1 MGGLVDRCLTP
12 EAVEGFV
19 GGTLPPAEADRV
31 EQHVDGCADCRALLA
46 AVARA
51 ETVHTPTPANG
62 LPLPTGLEVTEA
74 APASGA
80 TPMDLMD
87 PATPRRGGPTGH
99 PDPGTRIDRYV
110 IERPLGA
117 GGMGAVSLAD
127 DPELKRKVCLKLL
140 RPELVDPE
148 DTQGTRSR
156 LLREAQAMAQI
167 SHPNVVAV
175 FDIGT
180 NQGVVFI
187 AMEYIEGWDL
197 AKWLKLEPRRPQ
209 VVLDVFRAAGRG
221 LAAAHRVGLI
231 HRDFKPQNVMIGA
244 DGSVKVTDF
253 GLARAEL
260 AREADRV
267 TGARAAAAPDEAR
280 SRPARRDADSL
291 LDSPLTRTGTL
302 VGTPAYMAPEQI
314 AGEIIDARCD
324 QFAFAVALHEALSG
338 ERPFAGSSLTEIFA
352 ATVEE
357 RVRPLPKRAGVS
369 RRVRAAIARGL
380 RSEPADRFPTM
391 EAMLAEISPRGSRR
405 VVLAAAAALAIGGG
419 AVAAAAI
426 MRPPGQDALCDGGP
440 ALAAAVWS
448 DDGRARVRSAFVAT
462 GLRLA
467 ASTSS
472 LVVRELDAYSAEWSA
487 AHRDACLATRVRQ
500 EQTEDM
506 LTLRMTCLERRRAEL
521 AAAVEILERPDAQL
535 VDSAFMLPGNLSA
548 VDDCADAEVLAAPL
562 PLPRDPGRRDRIAA
576 ARAQLARAKATA
588 DAQRWDQAREI
599 ADPVVKEADVLGWT
613 PLVAEAR
620 LMAAQIDM
628 QQARHD
634 DAEKGFHAAALAG
647 EQGGHDRVRAEAY
660 LGLLEINQIRSRHDE
675 AMRWAGYARAVIERT
690 GSQPGLLG
698 KLSLLLGDT
707 HADRGD
713 SKSAIAE
720 YRRAIDF
727 LVRDGGARSSDA
739 AWARFRLGQYFFR
752 QREFDRAM
760 VEFEAT
766 LAVWR
771 EIGGDDHPL
780 AINALDIMSNTR
792 REQGRAAEA
801 LLLAERALAAYR
813 RVWGEDHVVTAGA
826 HNTLGLALQAAGRF
840 DEGLAAQE
848 RALEVYRR
856 VHGRDHIY
864 VAGHIGTIAVTLVN
878 AGRLDEAAARIQE
891 AIAIAAAQGED
902 TTDVITYRN
911 LLGTIHTR
919 SKKYDAAIA
928 ELERALSS
936 ARKTLAADA
945 PQLADTMTR
954 LGTALQRKGTTARAV
969 TVLEQA
975 LAIREA
981 GGAGPWESS
990 WTKLELARSL
1000 WDAGERGRARTLGQE
1015 SRAEA
1020 EAAGDADQLEKAT
1033 TWLAERAAARK

>member
-19 GGTLPPAEADRV
+19 SGTLAPAEEDQV
-31 EQHVDGCADCRALLA
+31 EQHVDRCADCRALLA

-51 ETVHTPTPANG
+51 RVTRTPARESG
-62 LPLPTGLEVTEA
+62 RPALPTGLEATEA
-74 APASGA
+74 GPETGPTAVDLAAPG
-80 TPMDLMD
+80 
-87 PATPRRGGPTGH
+87 RGGPTGH

-140 RPELVDPE
+140 RPELVDPD

-180 NQGVVFI
+180 YQGVVFI

-197 AKWLKLEPRRPQ
+197 AKWLKLEPRRPS

-260 AREADRV
+260 AREAERI
-267 TGARAAAAPDEAR
+267 TGAREAVDEPEPRAER
-280 SRPARRDADSL
+280 SGRDRDSL
-291 LDSPLTRTGTL
+291 LESPLTRTGTL
-302 VGTPAYMAPEQI
+302 VGTPAYMAPEQV
-314 AGEIIDARCD
+314 AGETIDARCD

-380 RSEPADRFPTM
+380 RPDPSLRFPTM

-405 VVLAAAAALAIGGG
+405 VVLAAAAALALGGG

-426 MRPPGQDALCDGGP
+426 MRPPGQALCDGGG
-440 ALAAAVWS
+440 ALVAAVWS
-448 DDGRARVRSAFVAT
+448 DAGRDRVRNAFLAT
-462 GLRLA
+462 GLKLA

-472 LVVRELDAYSAEWSA
+472 LVVRELDAYATEWTA
-487 AHRDACLATRVRQ
+487 AHREACMAARVRQ
-500 EQTEDM
+500 EQTEEM

-535 VDSAFMLPGNLSA
+535 VDSAFMLPANLSA

-562 PLPRDPGRRDRIAA
+562 PLPRDPARRERIAA
-576 ARAQLARAKATA
+576 VRAQLARAKALV
-588 DAQRWDQAREI
+588 DAQRWDQAR
-599 ADPVVKEADVLGWT
+599 AVAGPAVEAAASIGWT
-613 PLVAEAR
+613 PLLAEAR
-620 LMAAQIDM
+620 LMAAQIDL

-647 EQGGHDRVRAEAY
+647 EQGGHDRARAEAY
-660 LGLLEINQIRSRHDE
+660 LGLLEVSQIRSQHDE
-675 AMRWAGYARAVIERT
+675 AMRWAGYGRAIIERT

-698 KLSLLLGDT
+698 KLSVLLGDVN
-707 HADRGD
+707 ADRGD
-713 SKSAIAE
+713 SRNAIAG
-720 YRRAIDF
+720 YQRAIEF
-727 LVRDGGARSSDA
+727 LSRDGGARAGDA
-739 AWARFRLGQYFFR
+739 AWARFRLGQYYFR
-752 QREFDRAM
+752 LREFDRAM
-760 VEFEAT
+760 VEFEKT

-780 AINALDIMSNTR
+780 AINVIDIMSNTR

-801 LLLAERALAAYR
+801 LPLAERALAAYR
-813 RVWGEDHVVTAGA
+813 RVYGEDHVVTASA
-826 HNTLGLALQAAGRF
+826 YNTLGLALQAVDRF
-840 DEGLAAQE
+840 DEGLASQE
-848 RALEVYRR
+848 KALEVYRR

-878 AGRLDEAAARIQE
+878 AGRLDEAATRVQE
-891 AIAIAAAQGED
+891 AIAIASAQGES
-902 TTDVITYRN
+902 TTDVIAYRN

-928 ELERALSS
+928 ELERALAA
-936 ARKTLAADA
+936 ARKTLDAGA

-954 LGTALQRKGTTARAV
+954 LGTALQRKGGTARAV
-969 TVLEQA
+969 SVLQEA
-975 LAIREA
+975 MAVRKAGDA
-981 GGAGPWESS
+981 GGWETS
-990 WTKLELARSL
+990 WTKLELARAL
-1000 WDAGERGRARTLGQE
+1000 WDAGERARARVLGEE

-1020 EAAGDADQLEKAT
+1020 ETVGDAEQVEKAR
-1033 TWLAERAAARK
+1033 TWLAEHPAAK

>member
-19 GGTLPPAEADRV
+19 GGTLAPAEADRV

-51 ETVHTPTPANG
+51 EIVPTPPPVTAMG
-62 LPLPTGLEVTEA
+62 QPALPTGLEVTEA
-74 APASGA
+74 APETGPTADDA
-80 TPMDLMD
+80 
-87 PATPRRGGPTGH
+87 AARRAGPTGH
-99 PDPGTRIDRYV
+99 PDPGTRIDRYL

-140 RPELVDPE
+140 RPDLVDPG

-180 NQGVVFI
+180 HHGVVFI

-197 AKWLKLEPRRPQ
+197 AKWLKLEPRRPS

-253 GLARAEL
+253 GLARAEV
-260 AREADRV
+260 ARESERI
-267 TGARAAAAPDEAR
+267 TGARAAAVLEEAR
-280 SRPARRDADSL
+280 PRRDADSL
-291 LDSPLTRTGTL
+291 LESPLTRTGTL
-302 VGTPAYMAPEQI
+302 VGTPAYMAPEQV
-314 AGEIIDARCD
+314 AGEAIDARCD

-357 RVRPLPKRAGVS
+357 RVRPLPKRPGVS

-380 RSEPADRFPTM
+380 RSEPAHRFPTM

-448 DDGRARVRSAFVAT
+448 DAGRERVRSAFLAT
-462 GLRLA
+462 GLTLA
-467 ASTSS
+467 ASTSA
-472 LVVRELDAYSAEWSA
+472 LVVRELDAYAAEWSA
-487 AHRDACLATRVRQ
+487 AHRDACMATRVRQ
-500 EQTEDM
+500 EQTDEM

-535 VDSAFMLPGNLSA
+535 VDSAFMLPANLSA

-562 PLPRDPGRRDRIAA
+562 PLPRDPARRDRIAA
-576 ARAQLARAKATA
+576 VRTQLARAKATT
-588 DAQRWDQAREI
+588 DAQRWDQARKL
-599 ADPVVKEADVLGWT
+599 ADPAVKEADAIGWT
-613 PLVAEAR
+613 PLQAEAR

-660 LGLLEINQIRSRHDE
+660 LGLLEINQIRSQHDE
-675 AMRWAGYARAVIERT
+675 AMRWAGYARAIIERT

-713 SKSAIAE
+713 SKNAIAE
-720 YRRAIDF
+720 YRRAIEF
-727 LVRDGGARSSDA
+727 LARDGGARSSDA

-752 QREFDRAM
+752 QREFDKAM

-771 EIGGDDHPL
+771 ELGGDDHPL
-780 AINALDIMSNTR
+780 AINAIDIMSNTR
-792 REQGRAAEA
+792 REQGRPAEA
-801 LLLAERALAAYR
+801 LALAERALAAYR

-826 HNTLGLALQAAGRF
+826 YSTLGLALQASGRF
-840 DEGLAAQE
+840 DDGLAAQDK
-848 RALEVYRR
+848 ALEVYRR
-856 VHGRDHIY
+856 VHGPDHIY

-878 AGRLDEAAARIQE
+878 AGRLDQAAVRVKE
-891 AIAIAAAQGED
+891 AIAIAAAQGQD
-902 TTDVITYRN
+902 TTDVITYRG
-911 LLGTIHTR
+911 LLGTILTR
-919 SKKYDAAIA
+919 SKKYDDAIA
-928 ELERALSS
+928 ELERALAS

-954 LGTALQRKGTTARAV
+954 LGTALQRKGSAGRAV

-975 LAIREA
+975 LAIRKA
-981 GGAGPWESS
+981 GGAGPWELS
-990 WTKLELARSL
+990 WTKLELARAL
-1000 WDAGERGRARTLGQE
+1000 WDAGERSRARTLGQE

-1020 EAAGDADQLEKAT
+1020 EAAGDADQLDKAS
-1033 TWLAERAAARK
+1033 TWLAERGARK